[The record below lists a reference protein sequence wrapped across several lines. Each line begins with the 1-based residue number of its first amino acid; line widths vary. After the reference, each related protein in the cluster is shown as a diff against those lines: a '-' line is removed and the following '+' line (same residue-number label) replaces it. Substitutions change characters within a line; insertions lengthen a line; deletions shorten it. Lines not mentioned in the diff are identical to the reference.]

1 MSVKFEITGLKDVQR
16 NFNRYLNEINGVLDS
31 DLDAVAFDLLQKA
44 VDRAPIE
51 DGDLRESG
59 QVVRQKKVR
68 IVSFSVF
75 KNGFDYAIKQH
86 EDLTLRHS
94 GPEHGNVDGGE
105 AKYLER
111 PFQENAEKYIAR
123 IKANVLRRTAKYQ

>member
-59 QVVRQKKVR
+59 QVVRQKKMR
-68 IVSFSVF
+68 IVSFCVF

-111 PFQENAEKYIAR
+111 PFQENAGKYITG